1 MVFIRVI
8 YDRVQSIPWLAPLIQ
23 IWYKFGAMYGKN
35 DNGSKMYSVIFGWMI
50 MNKQDI
56 DICTLL
62 WNLRKMKFWTL
73 ELVFASPFYLVLLL
87 HTERKIFFLILT
99 LSFVIALFT
108 HSLGMQPLRIETFYD
123 MLLWYL
129 YTKCNCAALVLFL
142 ICVNKS

>member
-1 MVFIRVI
+1 MIMA
-8 YDRVQSIPWLAPLIQ
+8 Q
-23 IWYKFGAMYGKN
+23 KC
-35 DNGSKMYSVIFGWMI
+35 SVIFGWMI

-129 YTKCNCAALVLFL
+129 YKVQLCTAIFL
-142 ICVNKS
+142 ICVNKSYERKLTFKKRHKKSINSRNLSHF